1 MKAHYAI
8 YDSFGEIV
16 KIYSGSQISIQCQ
29 DNEKYVLL
37 NNTYLQLSN
46 LQENYWYDNS
56 SSAFKQ
62 KTEVDLNMP
71 SEVNQNATVS
81 FTVPSGSYA
90 IVTGV
95 TDKLTGTVN
104 LDTSSIKYVDIYL
117 FGQHKY
123 TNRVA
128 IVSYVEKRKKE
139 YPSVIDQLDELY
151 HNGIDGWKAKI
162 KEVKDKYPKS

>member
-16 KIYSGSQISIQCQ
+16 KIYSGSQISVQCQ

-95 TDKLTGTVN
+95 TDNRGWRTSAISRSRSSDLMSASVTGIFRDFTAFTLTMP
-104 LDTSSIKYVDIYL
+104 
-117 FGQHKY
+117 
-123 TNRVA
+123 NRPDA
-128 IVSYVEKRKKE
+128 
-139 YPSVIDQLDELY
+139 SV
-151 HNGIDGWKAKI
+151 GSG
-162 KEVKDKYPKS
+162 